1 MNTYRFS
8 VTVELDVAS
17 DRMQD
22 ARELLVDQLIENL
35 LEFSGRQ
42 RDIELTN
49 KNLKVKGRKLE
60 W

>member
-17 DRMQD
+17 DRIQD

-42 RDIELTN
+42 RYIELTN
-49 KNLKVKGRKLE
+49 KNLKVKGRKIE
-60 W
+60 

>member
-49 KNLKVKGRKLE
+49 KNLKVKGRKIE
-60 W
+60 